1 VPPVTIL
8 DYVAGGARPRRVVG
22 GALYQRAQ
30 RFARATDDRDSFN
43 QCGVCVDMGAGLWG
57 WMYGFMFREE
67 GYVMVWCCAG
77 HMCVQGWQLWLFGV
91 GQMQYTG

>member
-1 VPPVTIL
+1 MLLGEPAPGVWW
-8 DYVAGGARPRRVVG
+8 GARSTSGRSGLPG
-22 GALYQRAQ
+22 PQTIEIHSINA
-30 RFARATDDRDSFN
+30 
-43 QCGVCVDMGAGLWG
+43 VCVDMGAGLWG